1 MTMTI
6 RSSLSCWMVAAALFL
21 SARSESF
28 AGEVYGKITMGGASV
43 GAAASVAAQCG
54 KTSYEA
60 KPTDRS
66 GSYHMILRESGT
78 CTLTVAHKGASASLD
93 IVSQED
99 AVQYDI
105 ALEMKDGKL
114 TARRR

>member
-1 MTMTI
+1 MTMMI
-6 RSSLSCWMVAAALFL
+6 RSSLWCWMIAAALFL

-28 AGEVYGKITMGGASV
+28 AGEVYGKVTTGGTSV

-66 GSYHMILRESGT
+66 GSYHLILSESGK
-78 CTLTVAHKGASASLD
+78 CTLTVAYKGGSASLD
-93 IVSQED
+93 MVSQED

-105 ALEMKDGKL
+105 DLELKDG
-114 TARRR
+114 

>member
-1 MTMTI
+1 MTI
-6 RSSLSCWMVAAALFL
+6 RSSLWCGVFAMGLFL
-21 SARSESF
+21 SARSEAL

-43 GAAASVAAQCG
+43 SDAASVAAQCG

-60 KPTDRS
+60 KPTDKS
-66 GSYHMILRESGT
+66 GSYHLIVGESGK
-78 CTLTVAHKGASASLD
+78 CTLTVTHKGAAASLD

-105 ALEMKDGKL
+105 DLSMKDGKL